1 MDMLSTAIV
10 TVLLNTFT
18 GRLLRQ

>member
-1 MDMLSTAIV
+1 MDMLQTAIV

-18 GRLLRQ
+18 GRLLRR

>member
-10 TVLLNTFT
+10 TVLLNTFS
-18 GRLLRQ
+18 GKLG